1 MKRGQLKM
9 PGEAAYRQ
17 GEDGVE
23 PMEEEE
29 VPMGGESGEQDP
41 VLGGEEAGGG
51 EPVVEE
57 EVVSENEMAELQGLN
72 R

>member
-1 MKRGQLKM
+1 MKRGELKM

-23 PMEEEE
+23 PMEEE
-29 VPMGGESGEQDP
+29 VPMGGEPGEQDP

-57 EVVSENEMAELQGLN
+57 EVVSESEMAELQGLN

>member
-1 MKRGQLKM
+1 MQRGELRM
-9 PGEAAYRQ
+9 PGEAADRQ

-29 VPMGGESGEQDP
+29 APIGGEPGEQDP

-51 EPVVEE
+51 DPVEE
-57 EVVSENEMAELQGLN
+57 EEVSADEMAELQGLN